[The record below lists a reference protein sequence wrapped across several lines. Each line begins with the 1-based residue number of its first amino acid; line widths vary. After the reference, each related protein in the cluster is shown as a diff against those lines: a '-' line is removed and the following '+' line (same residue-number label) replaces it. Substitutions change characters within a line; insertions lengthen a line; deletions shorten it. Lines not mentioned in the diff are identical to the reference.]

1 MLLLRHL
8 RRRGGGGFRAPL
20 PCCDVRAAA
29 FVDAKVK
36 WVRDR
41 GLDHAVEKEKHLRP
55 LHALKNLLLNPSLE
69 VSPIPS
75 SLLLSAIA
83 ERSDELRLP
92 FRAIRFIR
100 KYPSAFVEQAAAP
113 SSEALRRP
121 HILPT
126 PELIRIHEE
135 EQLVYQSCRGET
147 ADRLLRLLM
156 LTPCKRLPIAVIDRL
171 RWDLG
176 LPHDYARSLL
186 PEYPDY
192 FQIVG
197 GGGRGSGS
205 LDLELVCWNKELA
218 VSFMERRAMKM
229 GGYRK
234 GDPLSFPMQFPRGFD
249 LEKKVRRWVEDWQRL
264 PYLSPY
270 EDAGRCVDPASD
282 LAEKWTVGVLHELL
296 HLLVGK
302 KAERDDLLLLGESVG
317 LRPGFKRALVHHP
330 GIFYQSNKIRA
341 HTILLREGYKRDLL
355 VEKHPLMG
363 PRFQYI
369 HLMRQSAAMDAAT
382 APGHGDRRRRRK
394 TDGFAAAEF
403 VREGSSEGGGDE
415 DGAEEEE
422 EEDDDAD
429 EELCSSEDEDES
441 RGLHGVVN

>member
-8 RRRGGGGFRAPL
+8 RRRRGGFRAPP
-20 PCCDVRAAA
+20 PCRDLRAAP

-69 VSPIPS
+69 GAATSSASP
-75 SLLLSAIA
+75 SA
-83 ERSDELRLP
+83 L
-92 FRAIRFIR
+92 IRFIR
-100 KYPSAFVEQAAAP
+100 KYPSAFLEQAAAP
-113 SSEALRRP
+113 TSEAFRRP
-121 HILPT
+121 QILPT

-156 LTPCKRLPIAVIDRL
+156 LTPCKRLSLSVIDRL

-218 VSFMERRAMKM
+218 VSSMERRAMKT

-270 EDAGRCVDPASD
+270 EDAGRCVNPASD

-302 KAERDDLLLLGESVG
+302 KAERDDLLLLGECVG

-330 GIFYQSNKIRA
+330 GIFYQSNKIKA

-363 PRFQYI
+363 
-369 HLMRQSAAMDAAT
+369 
-382 APGHGDRRRRRK
+382 
-394 TDGFAAAEF
+394 
-403 VREGSSEGGGDE
+403 
-415 DGAEEEE
+415 
-422 EEDDDAD
+422 
-429 EELCSSEDEDES
+429 
-441 RGLHGVVN
+441 